1 MCYPVEPRIGLKIQM
16 DNEYRDLD
24 KDNRGTGIQLASSID
39 RRTGMRFV
47 LNDEGHAMRG
57 FKGTGTQIVDD
68 DAGHNLPGLRGT
80 GVQSI
85 STNEGRDLKGTRGT
99 GVQIASGKNKR

>member
-1 MCYPVEPRIGLKIQM
+1 MCLAHLPETGIQVPV
-16 DNEYRDLD
+16 NHEYRDLN
-24 KDNRGTGIQLASSID
+24 KDNKGTGLQLASSVD

-57 FKGTGTQIVDD
+57 FKGTGAQIVDD

-80 GVQSI
+80 GAQSI
-85 STNEGRDLKGTRGT
+85 STNEGRDLGNTSGT
-99 GVQIASGKNKR
+99 GVQIASGRK